1 MAYAGIAAHLL
12 IFTNMPKKKNPGKGK
27 KREGRPEG
35 NPQGKSNR
43 GGGGNRQEKSNFNP
57 NAGLPLKEQIVKTF
71 NKHAAKTLNY
81 KQIAGYLKITDPA
94 RRQKIA
100 QILDELAFNEFIIE
114 RSFGKY
120 ALNIVEELLT
130 GEVAAISSG
139 SAFIIC
145 EGQDEDVFVH
155 ANNLNQALHG
165 DTVKVRVI
173 PGGRKKIEGQVIEII
188 ERKKTQFIGRVE
200 ISAKYAFFIADSQK
214 MNVDFFIPLAKLKGA
229 KEGQKVI
236 AEIADWPKNSKN
248 PFGRIVKVLGEASD
262 NDVVMN
268 SIMFEYEL
276 PMEFPEHVEKEADK
290 ISVELDKAE
299 IAKRRDFRDITT
311 FTIDPHDAKDFDDAL
326 SIKKLDNGNYEI
338 GVHIADVSHYVPEGS
353 ILDEEAYNRATS
365 VYLVDRVIPM
375 LPEKLS
381 NGVCSLRPNEEKFC
395 FSAVFEMNENAQ
407 VLNEWYGRTTIYS
420 DKRFAYEDAQAIIEG
435 ENGPLKSE
443 VLLLDDLAKKLRK
456 QRLSKGGLTFDRVEV
471 KFNLDD
477 KGAPTGVYFKESK
490 DANKLIEEFMLLAN
504 RSVAA
509 YIGKKAKPKTFIYR
523 IHDKPSPEK
532 FDQFANF
539 VTKFGHFIKPKNGS
553 NDESQIAQSI
563 STLLEDAKGKK
574 ESNLL
579 ETLAIRTM
587 AKAEYSTVNIGH
599 YGLGFSHYSHFTS
612 PIRRYPDVML
622 HRMLQKYL
630 DGENSVNANEQE
642 EMCIHSSKQEKLAS
656 QAERDSIKYKQV
668 EFMMNRVG
676 EEFEA
681 MISGVTEWGM
691 YAEITDNLCEGM
703 ISTRTLTDDFYSFD
717 QDNFCLVGKKTGEKF
732 QIGDKIVIEIKNADL
747 VKRQLDYLFVKRV
760 V

>member
-1 MAYAGIAAHLL
+1 
-12 IFTNMPKKKNPGKGK
+12 MPNKKNRSKGNKQGGNKKKSGQ
-27 KREGRPEG
+27 RSDR
-35 NPQGKSNR
+35 SNR
-43 GGGGNRQEKSNFNP
+43 SP
-57 NAGLPLKEQIVKTF
+57 HASLPLKEQVVKTF
-71 NKHAAKTLNY
+71 NKHSTKTLNY
-81 KQIAGYLKITDPA
+81 KQIAGYLKISDPD
-94 RRQKIA
+94 RRRKISN
-100 QILDELAFNEFIIE
+100 ILDELAFKEIIIE

-173 PGGRKKIEGQVIEII
+173 PGGRKKLEGQVIEVVK
-188 ERKKTQFIGRVE
+188 RKKTQFIGRVE
-200 ISAKYAFFIADSQK
+200 ISAKYAFFIADSTK

-229 KEGQKVI
+229 KEGEKVI

-248 PFGRIVKVLGEASD
+248 PFGRIVKILGEASD

-276 PMEFPEHVEKEADK
+276 PMEFPPHVEKEADK
-290 ISVELDKAE
+290 IPVELDKAE

-338 GVHIADVSHYVPEGS
+338 GIHIADVSHYVPEGS
-353 ILDEEAYNRATS
+353 ILDEEALNRATS

-395 FSAVFEMNENAQ
+395 FSAVFEMNENAE

-435 ENGPLKSE
+435 ANGPLKTE
-443 VLLLDDLAKKLRK
+443 ILFMDDLAKKLREN
-456 QRLSKGGLTFDRVEV
+456 RLRKGGLTFDRVEV

-504 RSVAA
+504 RRVAA
-509 YIGKKAKPKTFIYR
+509 YIGKKANAKTFVYR
-523 IHDKPSPEK
+523 IHEKPSTEK
-532 FDQFANF
+532 FEQFANF
-539 VTKFGHFIKPKNGS
+539 VTKFGHFIKSHN
-553 NDESQIAQSI
+553 ESEIAQSI
-563 STLLEDAKGKK
+563 SKLLTDVKGKK
-574 ESNLL
+574 ESNML

-587 AKAEYSTVNIGH
+587 AKAEYSTENIGH
-599 YGLGFSHYSHFTS
+599 YGLGFTHYSHFTS

-622 HRMLQKYL
+622 HRLLQKYL
-630 DGENSVNANEQE
+630 DGEKSANASEQE

-668 EFMMNRVG
+668 EFMMNKLG
-676 EEFEA
+676 EEYEA
-681 MISGVTEWGM
+681 LISGVTEWGM

-717 QDNFCLVGKKTGEKF
+717 QDNFCLVGKKSGEKF
-732 QIGDKIVIEIKNADL
+732 QIGDKILIEIKNADL
-747 VKRQLDYLFVKRV
+747 VKRQLDFLFVKKV
-760 V
+760 E

>member
-1 MAYAGIAAHLL
+1 
-12 IFTNMPKKKNPGKGK
+12 MPKQKKPYKGK
-27 KREGRPEG
+27 KEEG
-35 NPQGKSNR
+35 NWK
-43 GGGGNRQEKSNFNP
+43 GNREQKAKSDRNSHEKQ
-57 NAGLPLKEQIVKTF
+57 PLKEQVIKTF
-71 NKHAAKTLNY
+71 NKHATKTLNY
-81 KQIAGYLKITDPA
+81 KQIAGYLKISDPD
-94 RRQKIA
+94 RRRKVSN
-100 QILDELAFNEFIIE
+100 ILDELAFKEIIVE

-120 ALNIVEELLT
+120 ALNIVEDLLV
-130 GEVAAISSG
+130 GEVAAIASG
-139 SAFIIC
+139 SAFVIC
-145 EGQDEDVFVH
+145 DDQEEDVFVH

-173 PGGRKKIEGQVIEII
+173 PGGRKKLEGQVIEIV

-229 KEGQKVI
+229 KEGEKVI

-248 PFGRIVKVLGEASD
+248 PFGRIVKILGEASD
-262 NDVVMN
+262 NDVIMN

-276 PMEFPEHVEKEADK
+276 PMEFPSHVEKEADK
-290 ISVELDKAE
+290 IPVQLDKTE

-353 ILDEEAYNRATS
+353 ILDEEAYTRATS
-365 VYLVDRVIPM
+365 VYLVDRVVPM

-381 NGVCSLRPNEEKFC
+381 NGVCSLRPNEEKLC
-395 FSAVFEMNENAQ
+395 FSAVFEMNENAE

-420 DKRFAYEDAQAIIEG
+420 DKRFAYEDAQEIIEG
-435 ENGPLKSE
+435 ANGPLKSE
-443 VLLLDDLAKKLRK
+443 VLLMDDLAKKLRNR
-456 QRLSKGGLTFDRVEV
+456 RLSKGGLTFDRVEV

-477 KGAPTGVYFKESK
+477 NGAPTGVYFKESK

-504 RSVAA
+504 RKVAA
-509 YIGKKAKPKTFIYR
+509 YVGKKSKPKTFIYR

-539 VTKFGHFIKPKNGS
+539 VTKFGHFIKPKSGS
-553 NDESQIAQSI
+553 NNESEIAQSI
-563 STLLEDAKGKK
+563 SKLLVDVKGKK
-574 ESNLL
+574 ESNML

-587 AKAEYSTVNIGH
+587 AKAEYSTENIGH
-599 YGLGFSHYSHFTS
+599 YGLGFTHYSHFTS

-622 HRMLQKYL
+622 HRLLQKYL
-630 DGENSVNANEQE
+630 DGENSANANEQE
-642 EMCIHSSKQEKLAS
+642 EMCVHSSKQEKLAS

-668 EFMMNRVG
+668 EFMMNKVG

-681 MISGVTEWGM
+681 IISGVTEWGM

-717 QDNFCLVGKKTGEKF
+717 QDNFCLVGKKHGEKF

-760 V
+760 E

>member
-1 MAYAGIAAHLL
+1 MSK
-12 IFTNMPKKKNPGKGK
+12 NKKPNKGSRHGAK
-27 KREGRPEG
+27 
-35 NPQGKSNR
+35 QSR
-43 GGGGNRQEKSNFNP
+43 GGQPEDQSSKNSH
-57 NAGLPLKEQIVKTF
+57 ASLPLMEQIVKTF
-71 NKHAAKTLNY
+71 NKHASKTLNY
-81 KQIAGYLKITDPA
+81 KQIAGYLKISDPD
-94 RRQKIA
+94 RRRKISN
-100 QILDELAFNEFIIE
+100 ILDELAFKEVIVE

-120 ALNIVEELLT
+120 ALNIVEELLL
-130 GEVAAISSG
+130 GEVAAIASG

-145 EGQDEDVFVH
+145 EEQEEDVYVH

-173 PGGRKKIEGQVIEII
+173 PGSRKKIEGQVIEVVK
-188 ERKKTQFIGRVE
+188 RKKTEFIGRVE

-229 KEGQKVI
+229 KEGEKVI

-248 PFGRIVKVLGEASD
+248 PFGRIIKVLGEASD

-276 PMEFPEHVEKEADK
+276 PMEFPDHVEKEADK

-353 ILDEEAYNRATS
+353 ILDEEAFNRATS
-365 VYLVDRVIPM
+365 VYLVDRVVPM

-381 NGVCSLRPNEEKFC
+381 NGVCSLRPHEEKFC

-435 ENGPLKSE
+435 ENGPLKPE
-443 VLLLDDLAKKLRK
+443 VLLLDGLAKKLRK
-456 QRLSKGGLTFDRVEV
+456 ERLGKGGLTFDRVEV
-471 KFNLDD
+471 KFNLDE

-509 YIGKKAKPKTFIYR
+509 YIGKKSKPKTFVYR

-532 FDQFANF
+532 FEQFSNF
-539 VTKFGHFIKPKNGS
+539 VTKFGYFIKPN
-553 NDESQIAQSI
+553 NESEIAQSI
-563 STLLEDAKGKK
+563 SKLLTDVKGKK
-574 ESNLL
+574 ESNML

-587 AKAEYSTVNIGH
+587 AKAEYSTENIGH
-599 YGLGFSHYSHFTS
+599 YGLGFTHYSHFTS

-622 HRMLQKYL
+622 HRLLQKYL
-630 DGENSVNANEQE
+630 DGEKSVNANEQE

-668 EFMMNRVG
+668 QFMMNKVG
-676 EEFEA
+676 QEFEA
-681 MISGVTEWGM
+681 LISGVTEWGM
-691 YAEITDNLCEGM
+691 YAEITENLCEGM
-703 ISTRTLTDDFYSFD
+703 ISIRTMTDDFYSFD
-717 QDNFCLVGKKTGEKF
+717 QDNFCLVGKKNKEKF
-732 QIGDKIVIEIKNADL
+732 QIGDKIIIEIKNADL
-747 VKRQLDYLFVKRV
+747 VKRQLDYLYIKRV
-760 V
+760 E

>member
-1 MAYAGIAAHLL
+1 MWFEYIYL
-12 IFTNMPKKKNPGKGK
+12 MSKKRNPSKGNKHGGKQRREGDREERSQKNPYD
-27 KREGRPEG
+27 
-35 NPQGKSNR
+35 
-43 GGGGNRQEKSNFNP
+43 
-57 NAGLPLKEQIVKTF
+57 GLPLKEQIAKIF
-71 NKHAAKTLNY
+71 NKHSTKTLNY
-81 KQIAGYLKITDPA
+81 KQIAGYLKISDPD
-94 RRQKIA
+94 RRRKISN
-100 QILDELAFNEFIIE
+100 ILDELAFQEVIIE

-120 ALNIVEELLT
+120 ALNIVEELLV
-130 GEVAAISSG
+130 GQVAAIASG

-145 EGQDEDVFVH
+145 EDQDEDVFIH
-155 ANNLNQALHG
+155 AKNLNQALHG
-165 DTVKVRVI
+165 DVVKIRVI
-173 PGGRKKIEGQVIEII
+173 PSSRKKLEGQVIEIV

-248 PFGRIVKVLGEASD
+248 PFGRIVKILGDADD

-268 SIMFEYEL
+268 SILFEYEL
-276 PMEFPEHVEKEADK
+276 PLEFPAHVEKEADK
-290 ISVELDKAE
+290 ISVQLDKAE

-326 SIKKLDNGNYEI
+326 SVKKLENGNYEI

-353 ILDEEAYNRATS
+353 ILDEEAFNRATS

-381 NGVCSLRPNEEKFC
+381 NGVCSLRPHEEKFC
-395 FSAVFEMNENAQ
+395 FSAVFEMTEDAQ

-420 DKRFAYEDAQAIIEG
+420 DQRFAYEDAQAIIEG
-435 ENGPLKSE
+435 ENGPLKTE
-443 VLLLDDLAKKLRK
+443 VLLLDGLAKKLRK

-471 KFNLDD
+471 KFNLDE

-539 VTKFGHFIKPKNGS
+539 VTKFGHFIKS

-642 EMCIHSSKQEKLAS
+642 EMCLHSSKQEKLAS

-732 QIGDKIVIEIKNADL
+732 QIGDKIIIEIKNADL
-747 VKRQLDYLFVKRV
+747 VKKQLDYLFVKRID
-760 V
+760 

>member
-1 MAYAGIAAHLL
+1 MS
-12 IFTNMPKKKNPGKGK
+12 K
-27 KREGRPEG
+27 KR
-35 NPQGKSNR
+35 
-43 GGGGNRQEKSNFNP
+43 NP
-57 NAGLPLKEQIVKTF
+57 NAGKKKGGKHKRSGHRQEQGHRNPHSKLPLKEQILKTF
-71 NKHAAKTLNY
+71 NKHSSKTLNY
-81 KQIAGYLKITDPA
+81 KQIAGYLKISDPD
-94 RRQKIA
+94 RRNKIA
-100 QILDELAFNEFIIE
+100 LILDELAFKETIIE

-139 SAFIIC
+139 SAFVIVDDQ
-145 EGQDEDVFVH
+145 EEDVFVH

-173 PGGRKKIEGQVIEII
+173 PGGRKKMEGQVIEIVH
-188 ERKKTQFIGRVE
+188 RNKTQFIGRLE

-236 AEIADWPKNSKN
+236 AEIADWPKNAKN
-248 PFGRIVKVLGEASD
+248 PFGRIVKVLGDAAD

-276 PMEFPEHVEKEADK
+276 PMEFPAHVEKEADK
-290 ISVELDKAE
+290 IPVQPHKAE

-338 GVHIADVSHYVPEGS
+338 GIHIADVSHYVPEGS

-381 NGVCSLRPNEEKFC
+381 NGVCSLRPQEEKFC

-435 ENGPLKSE
+435 GNGPLKKE
-443 VLLLDDLAKKLRK
+443 ILLLDDLAKKLRSG
-456 QRLSKGGLTFDRVEV
+456 RLKKGGLTFDRVEV
-471 KFNLDD
+471 KFHLDK

-504 RSVAA
+504 RKVASF
-509 YIGKKAKPKTFIYR
+509 IGKKAKPKTFIYR

-539 VTKFGHFIKPKNGS
+539 VTKFGHFIKS
-553 NDESQIAQSI
+553 NNESEIAQSI
-563 STLLEDAKGKK
+563 SKLLDDAKGKK

-587 AKAEYSTVNIGH
+587 AKAEYSTENIGH

-622 HRMLQKYL
+622 HRLLQKYL
-630 DGENSVNANEQE
+630 DGEKSANANEQE
-642 EMCIHSSKQEKLAS
+642 EMCIHSSKQEKLAA

-668 EFMMNRVG
+668 EFMMNKVG
-676 EEFEA
+676 EEYEA
-681 MISGVTEWGM
+681 LISGVTEWGM
-691 YAEITDNLCEGM
+691 YAEITENLCEGM
-703 ISTRTLTDDFYSFD
+703 ISTRTLTDDFYTFD
-717 QDNFCLVGKKTGEKF
+717 ADNFCLIGKKYGEKF

-747 VKRQLDYLFVKRV
+747 VKRQLDYLFVKRAE
-760 V
+760 